1 LACASRKLALV
12 AAALIAALPVVAP
25 TDGAASSTGGPGERT
40 LVRGSSPAQ
49 RSRCNHVAHSPL
61 AYHYP
66 IRPFRRQHPIRGN
79 FGDPRTLTDEAFG
92 TDTARS
98 PGSFTFH
105 NGIDISAATGTR
117 IYPVA
122 SGYARIG
129 YGDEV
134 ILVTTDDR
142 VFQYFHIRPRIQPGQ
157 FVTAG
162 RTVLGRVLPGWHHV
176 HLTEIDGFRVHNPVD
191 PGHLEPYA
199 DHTVPIVD
207 DLQFRDAHG
216 EDVDPENLRGRVEIV
231 ANAKDMPP
239 IPVPGE
245 WFGFPVTPALVT
257 WTLKRADGK
266 VVVPPTTVVDFRRTE
281 PSNRQFWH
289 VYAAGTYQNF
299 PVFAH
304 HFFFHHSGRYLFDLT
319 PRPLDTTHLENGAYL
334 VTAVAG
340 DACGNR
346 GSASESIRIW
356 NG

>member
-1 LACASRKLALV
+1 VIGRALVVAALV
-12 AAALIAALPVVAP
+12 AAVPVAVL
-25 TDGAASSTGGPGERT
+25 THGAAPATGGAGEASVVRT
-40 LVRGSSPAQ
+40 SLPA
-49 RSRCNHVAHSPL
+49 RHTRCNRVAHSRF

-66 IRPFRRQHPIRGN
+66 IKPFRRQHPIRGN

-92 TDTARS
+92 TDTPRS

-105 NGIDISAATGTR
+105 NGIDISAPTGTR
-117 IYPVA
+117 VYPVV

-134 ILVTTDDR
+134 IVVGTDDR
-142 VFQYFHIRPRIQPGQ
+142 VFQYFHIRPRIQPWQ

-199 DHTVPIVD
+199 DHTVPVVD
-207 DLQFRDAHG
+207 DLQFRDVDG
-216 EDVDPENLRGRVEIV
+216 EDVDPEKLRGQVVVV
-231 ANAKDMPP
+231 ANAKDIPP
-239 IPVPGE
+239 VPVPGE
-245 WFGFPVTPALVT
+245 WFGFPVTPALVA
-257 WTLKRADGK
+257 WSLKNAAGQA
-266 VVVPPTTVVDFRRTE
+266 VVPSMTVADFRQTE
-281 PSNRQFWH
+281 PSNRRFWD

-319 PRPLDTTHLENGAYL
+319 PTPLDTSHLPNGAYV
-334 VTAVAG
+334 VTVLAG
-340 DACGNR
+340 DVCGNR
-346 GSASESIRIW
+346 GTLSERVTIR

>member
-1 LACASRKLALV
+1 MKVRAPVVAAL
-12 AAALIAALPVVAP
+12 AAALPLAVL
-25 TDGAASSTGGPGERT
+25 TGGAAPASAGAGGRSAVRT
-40 LVRGSSPAQ
+40 SLPA
-49 RSRCNHVAHSPL
+49 RRTRCNRVAHSPF

-79 FGDPRTLTDEAFG
+79 FGDPRTLANEAFG
-92 TDTARS
+92 TDTPRS

-105 NGIDISAATGTR
+105 NGIDISAPTGTR
-117 IYPVA
+117 VYAVV

-134 ILVTTDDR
+134 IVVSTDDR
-142 VFQYFHIRPRIQPGQ
+142 VFQYFHIRPRIEPGQ

-162 RTVLGRVLPGWHHV
+162 RTVLGRVLPEWHHV
-176 HLTEIDGFRVHNPVD
+176 HLTEIDGFRAHNPVD

-199 DHTVPIVD
+199 DHTVPVVTE
-207 DLQFRDAHG
+207 LQFRDVDG
-216 EDVDPENLRGRVEIV
+216 EDIDPEKLRGRVVIV
-231 ANAKDMPP
+231 ANAKDIPP
-239 IPVPGE
+239 VPVPGE
-245 WFGFPVTPALVT
+245 WFGFPVTPAMVSWSL
-257 WTLKRADGK
+257 RNADGK
-266 VVVPPTTVVDFRRTE
+266 VVVPLTTVADFRHTE
-281 PSNRQFWH
+281 PSNRHFWD

-319 PRPLDTTHLENGAYL
+319 PTPLDTSHLANGTYV

-340 DACGNR
+340 DVCGNR
-346 GSASESIRIW
+346 GSLSEPITIA